1 VIAAAPLGTGK
12 YPIVSIEMD
21 NQKGEFPFVEPNEV
35 LYRDNEDM
43 KDLFL
48 DIDDENNE
56 ELY

>member
-1 VIAAAPLGTGK
+1 M
-12 YPIVSIEMD
+12 VSIEMD
-21 NQKGEFPFVEPNEV
+21 NQKGEFPFVETNEV